1 VTIAVN
7 AEPLEGRVELASTR
21 QRADRRASWARLLLR
36 RPTEVSVALVSSGLV
51 YLVGG
56 WLLVFRYNSIQGDAL
71 SRVNNGAVTMFS
83 RDPHL
88 AAVGFV
94 WNPLPSFLAMP
105 LLLLRP
111 VFPVLLSKGYASN
124 IISAAAGAA
133 AVGVLLLILRDWG
146 LNRWTRWGLALAFA
160 LHPLVLYSG
169 ANGMTEALYLLFLL
183 VACRY
188 LARWLRGRATADLI
202 VCGLALGFGYAVRYE
217 VLVAGAAIGGLVFL
231 ARYVWSQ
238 GSVRVRCREAAVDFG
253 IVVAPIAFVFIAWAG
268 VSWIIVGSPFEQFTS
283 QYGNSAQLRAMDAA
297 GYLPA
302 SGMSAV
308 HFGLRQMLLLNAA
321 LPVAALVPLIVGW
334 RRRES
339 AVLVPWAAF
348 GSILAF
354 ELFAYARGQTASW
367 LRYYIVAVPFVIL
380 SAATVLVDRRA
391 GAPGTSD
398 DPAASPSI
406 SVERRLDG
414 MPAWWEVNDE
424 GPGVHRRRG
433 SRLARLSRPPVGIV
447 SLAVVA
453 AAMVGLA
460 SVSAIIHDHNL
471 AREESAQLEAVFD
484 RRGAS
489 ETSIQALNKF
499 KAERP
504 IADYIASLH
513 PGNGG
518 VLIDSFYGFMI
529 TTQAADLKTYVVTSD
544 RDFKQVLA
552 DPVTFHI
559 KYIVVPDLAHGAL
572 DAINIQYPTMYDSGA
587 GIATLLRE
595 FKMDDDSSDWRV
607 YQVIENA

>member
-1 VTIAVN
+1 MTVVVDAH
-7 AEPLEGRVELASTR
+7 ALEGSVKLAPER
-21 QRADRRASWARLLLR
+21 QGAARRASWTRLLLR
-36 RPTEVSVALVSSGLV
+36 RPTEISVAVVLSGLV

-105 LLLLRP
+105 LLLLRR

-133 AVGVLLLILRDWG
+133 AVGVLLLVLRDWG
-146 LNRWTRWGLALAFA
+146 LNRWARWGLALAFA

-169 ANGMTEALYLLFLL
+169 ANGMTESLYLLFLL
-183 VACRY
+183 LGCRY
-188 LARWLRGRATADLI
+188 LGRWLRDRATADLI
-202 VCGLALGFGYAVRYE
+202 ACGVALGLGYAVRYE
-217 VLVAGAAIGGLVFL
+217 VLVAGAAIGGLVFV
-231 ARYVWSQ
+231 ARYCWTQ
-238 GSVRVRCREAAVDFG
+238 GSVRVRCREAAVDMG
-253 IVVAPIAFVFIAWAG
+253 IVSAPIAFVFIAWAA

-283 QYGNSAQLRAMDAA
+283 QYGNSAQLRVMSAS

-308 HFGLRQMLLLNAA
+308 GFGVRQMLLLNAA
-321 LPVAALVPLIVGW
+321 LPVAVVVPLIVGW
-334 RRRES
+334 WRRES

-354 ELFAYARGQTASW
+354 ELFAYERGQTASW

-380 SAATVLVDRRA
+380 SAATLLVDRRA
-391 GAPGTSD
+391 DAPGSSAHPT
-398 DPAASPSI
+398 PARFD
-406 SVERRLDG
+406 VERRLDDV
-414 MPAWWEVNDE
+414 PAWWEIRDR
-424 GPGVHRRRG
+424 PGVRRQPRW
-433 SRLARLSRPPVGIV
+433 RLPRISKLPVGIV
-447 SLAVVA
+447 SLAAVA
-453 AAMVGLA
+453 LGMVGLL
-460 SVSAIIHDHNL
+460 SVSGIVHDHNL

-489 ETSIQALNKF
+489 ETSIQALSKF
-499 KAERP
+499 KAEKP
-504 IADYIASLH
+504 IADYLASLH
-513 PGNGG
+513 PGKGG
-518 VLIDSFYGFMI
+518 VLIDSFNGFMI
-529 TTQAADLKTYVVTSD
+529 TTQAADLKMFVVTSD

-552 DPVTFHI
+552 DPVTFHV
-559 KYIVVPDLAHGAL
+559 KYIVVPDPVHGAL
-572 DAINIQYPTMYDSGA
+572 DAINIEYPTMYASGA

-595 FKMDDDSSDWRV
+595 FKMDDDASDWRV
-607 YQVIENA
+607 YQVIESA